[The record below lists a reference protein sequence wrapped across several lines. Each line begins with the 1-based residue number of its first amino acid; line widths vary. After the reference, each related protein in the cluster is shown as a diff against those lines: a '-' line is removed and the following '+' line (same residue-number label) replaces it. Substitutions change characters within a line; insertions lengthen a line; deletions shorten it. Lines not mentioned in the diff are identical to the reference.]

1 MAVIE
6 LVDRDL
12 EAKKIDVKKKVD
24 EKVEKKPEK
33 KTVDTK
39 KKTTTKK

>member
-12 EAKKIDVKKKVD
+12 EAKKIDKPKKK
-24 EKVEKKPEK
+24 EGKEEKKETVPKVAK
-33 KTVDTK
+33 K
-39 KKTTTKK
+39 

>member
-12 EAKKIDVKKKVD
+12 EAKGYDDKLRVKELEESQD
-24 EKVEKKPEK
+24 NMSDGEVEK
-33 KTVDTK
+33 DQ
-39 KKTTTKK
+39 